1 MQGVA
6 TPFKGTVRTV
16 LPPAS
21 LRFRLPVYVMVFG
34 PVSTVQVGKKLTRKP
49 SLAPGDMVIGV
60 VGETK
65 KVGFVRCITG
75 LVVTGPRLGVMVT
88 DPVPCSRPM
97 KLVLGAG
104 KLCL

>member
-6 TPFKGTVRTV
+6 TPSKGTVRTV

-34 PVSTVQVGKKLTRKP
+34 PVSTVQVGKKLTSKTTP
-49 SLAPGDMVIGV
+49 SPGDKVFGV

-65 KVGFVRCITG
+65 KVGFVG
-75 LVVTGPRLGVMVT
+75 
-88 DPVPCSRPM
+88 
-97 KLVLGAG
+97 
-104 KLCL
+104 